1 MDGDEVLLDCED
13 RMEKAVEFLKTE
25 YRSIR
30 SGRASAGL
38 VENIRVE
45 YYGNPTPLKQIAGI
59 AIPEGRL
66 VVVKPFD
73 KNALGDIEKAILKSE
88 LGITPMSDGKVIRL
102 QVPPLSEENRRHT
115 VAQVKDMAE
124 QQHVSIRN
132 VRRESIRHI
141 DAAEKEKKMSED
153 NAETYKEDIQKL
165 TKKYEEKVTEILKA
179 KTEELMED

>member
-1 MDGDEVLLDCED
+1 MDGDEVLLDCEE
-13 RMEKAVEFLKTE
+13 RMEKAVEFLKSE

-73 KNALGDIEKAILKSE
+73 KNALGEIEKAILKSE

-102 QVPPLSEENRRHT
+102 QVPPLSEENRKRT

-141 DAAEKEKKMSED
+141 DASEKGKKMSED
-153 NAETYKEDIQKL
+153 DAKVYKDDIQEL
-165 TKKYEEKVTEILKA
+165 TKKYEEQVTGILKA